1 MSLTSLLYMVCI
13 WSVLLCTG
21 QVKSNG
27 WILCVCNI
35 RVAGT
40 VTHNCTFLIQI
51 SIKSTV
57 SISYIFIWWHND
69 ILVLLDVN
77 FLFILMRKKSAAV
90 GSISSCLVKA
100 GSLLDWSVNVHS
112 VWQLRPGAKF
122 WLQLI
127 NFYFPLLN
135 VTSSSS
141 DRTGFLIRMNKKK
154 KTLVLNSVR
163 PLLTNAV
170 AKHRAVGSTVALNEI
185 WVHPK
190 GCI

>member
-1 MSLTSLLYMVCI
+1 MLRLHLSGPLDEVVCGPKWVWSLLYMVCI

-135 VTSSSS
+135 VSQQ
-141 DRTGFLIRMNKKK
+141 KHHP
-154 KTLVLNSVR
+154 VR
-163 PLLTNAV
+163 IAQ
-170 AKHRAVGSTVALNEI
+170 AS
-185 WVHPK
+185 
-190 GCI
+190 

>member
-1 MSLTSLLYMVCI
+1 MRLYAAQNEFDIPALYGMHMVCTTVY
-13 WSVLLCTG
+13 WTG
-21 QVKSNG
+21 YIQWRNFV
-27 WILCVCNI
+27 CVCNI

-135 VTSSSS
+135 VSQQ
-141 DRTGFLIRMNKKK
+141 KHHP
-154 KTLVLNSVR
+154 VR
-163 PLLTNAV
+163 IAQ
-170 AKHRAVGSTVALNEI
+170 AS
-185 WVHPK
+185 
-190 GCI
+190 